1 MVLLELLRKKPSTVQ
16 TNNDPQATK
25 SSARQDVPRGAVA
38 AYDFPPTV
46 DTMILFPEIEN
57 GVCVF
62 PFWYRH
68 ERFYDCVK
76 FNAKHKWCSL
86 NSTFKGYWKYCSQAD
101 FATCAFPFWFRR
113 VIYWECTEDEAS
125 LCRWG

>member
-1 MVLLELLRKKPSTVQ
+1 MPQPVGLLLACICFLFSLVSNRE
-16 TNNDPQATK
+16 D
-25 SSARQDVPRGAVA
+25 
-38 AYDFPPTV
+38 DFPPTV
-46 DTMILFPEIEN
+46 D

-113 VIYWECTEDEAS
+113 VIYWECTEDGEVFGKKWCS
-125 LCRWG
+125 LTHDYNKDHIWKYCSQ